1 MNVGSVFDE
10 KGNIIILGEELS
22 TDYSGGEGQLFR
34 VKGHSNLVAKIFRDN
49 RCEREKH
56 EKLLKMLK
64 NPPAAS
70 MQKPNKGK
78 IRIAWPTSI
87 LYRPGGKRHD
97 ECVGFLMP
105 FFEDTF
111 PLDCL
116 ISGED
121 LEENGLDA
129 LDLPVVAAYNLASI
143 MTYLHNN
150 HYVVGD
156 ISSDNFMVDKDGAIY
171 AVDTDS
177 YQFEGTRCT
186 VNHKDYCPKEYLD
199 DMESN
204 RPVQFTVE
212 GDRFGLAKLIFQLLM
227 NGFDA
232 HAGIGPYHHDAIE
245 IHIQCVKKG
254 IFPYHND
261 KGYTPSPHAPSYA
274 ERLPEAVRYLFERC
288 FCDGAFLPTA
298 RPHCGEWVTV
308 LKEYYNSF
316 DSEIKVDKKSI
327 RGLNDSIARNP
338 SSKILPVILCL
349 DISES
354 MKQDGRIDKLNR
366 GLGDLINSLKSHH
379 KAKNMVELEIIV
391 FGGPPKVYKSFTPIR
406 SVYPPR
412 LNAIDGH
419 TPLYQTLQTAIDELN
434 RLRKYS
440 PAIDYIIKYRELSK
454 LDSTYAVGLKRA
466 IKSDSRI
473 HTTFTQAMTNTGRLS
488 STEPNLQNIPVRT
501 EEGSRLREAFTAEEG
516 KILVDA
522 DYSQIELRLLAALSG
537 DEVMCSA
544 FNEGED
550 IHKRTAAKIYGVTED
565 MVTHKMRAT
574 AKTVNFSII
583 YGISDYGLATDLGIG
598 YKEAAEL
605 IKEYNN
611 QFPGVT
617 SYLEMLRNSGEEKG
631 YAVTMYGRK
640 RVLNELKSQNRNIK
654 NFGYRAAM
662 NTPIQGTAAD
672 IIKIAMNRV
681 IKALEEKLPG
691 AKLVMQVHDEL
702 ICECDINDKDLCASI
717 LKSEM
722 EAAASLSVPLLAE
735 VGFGKD
741 WLEAK

>member
-434 RLRKYS
+434 RLS
-440 PAIDYIIKYRELSK
+440 
-454 LDSTYAVGLKRA
+454 
-466 IKSDSRI
+466 
-473 HTTFTQAMTNTGRLS
+473 
-488 STEPNLQNIPVRT
+488 
-501 EEGSRLREAFTAEEG
+501 
-516 KILVDA
+516 
-522 DYSQIELRLLAALSG
+522 
-537 DEVMCSA
+537 EVMARES
-544 FNEGED
+544 NVISLRRPIIMIMTD
-550 IHKRTAAKIYGVTED
+550 GVPT
-565 MVTHKMRAT
+565 
-574 AKTVNFSII
+574 
-583 YGISDYGLATDLGIG
+583 
-598 YKEAAEL
+598 
-605 IKEYNN
+605 
-611 QFPGVT
+611 
-617 SYLEMLRNSGEEKG
+617 
-631 YAVTMYGRK
+631 
-640 RVLNELKSQNRNIK
+640 
-654 NFGYRAAM
+654 
-662 NTPIQGTAAD
+662 
-672 IIKIAMNRV
+672 
-681 IKALEEKLPG
+681 
-691 AKLVMQVHDEL
+691 
-702 ICECDINDKDLCASI
+702 DKDLRSKVMSTVDYYKRKRHTVDTIDIVAVGIGKQYDPNVLDEMCTKNWVLELYKGRPDLLEKKVDPATIRKQFCHISI
-717 LKSEM
+717 EDNSNDM
-722 EAAASLSVPLLAE
+722 IQFFTMFSGAVSLSASGL
-735 VGFGKD
+735 
-741 WLEAK
+741 

>member
-274 ERLPEAVRYLFERC
+274 ERLPEAVHS
-288 FCDGAFLPTA
+288 A
-298 RPHCGEWVTV
+298 
-308 LKEYYNSF
+308 
-316 DSEIKVDKKSI
+316 
-327 RGLNDSIARNP
+327 
-338 SSKILPVILCL
+338 IL
-349 DISES
+349 
-354 MKQDGRIDKLNR
+354 
-366 GLGDLINSLKSHH
+366 H
-379 KAKNMVELEIIV
+379 
-391 FGGPPKVYKSFTPIR
+391 
-406 SVYPPR
+406 
-412 LNAIDGH
+412 
-419 TPLYQTLQTAIDELN
+419 
-434 RLRKYS
+434 
-440 PAIDYIIKYRELSK
+440 SK
-454 LDSTYAVGLKRA
+454 LST
-466 IKSDSRI
+466 
-473 HTTFTQAMTNTGRLS
+473 
-488 STEPNLQNIPVRT
+488 PNR
-501 EEGSRLREAFTAEEG
+501 
-516 KILVDA
+516 
-522 DYSQIELRLLAALSG
+522 
-537 DEVMCSA
+537 
-544 FNEGED
+544 
-550 IHKRTAAKIYGVTED
+550 
-565 MVTHKMRAT
+565 
-574 AKTVNFSII
+574 
-583 YGISDYGLATDLGIG
+583 
-598 YKEAAEL
+598 
-605 IKEYNN
+605 
-611 QFPGVT
+611 
-617 SYLEMLRNSGEEKG
+617 
-631 YAVTMYGRK
+631 
-640 RVLNELKSQNRNIK
+640 
-654 NFGYRAAM
+654 
-662 NTPIQGTAAD
+662 
-672 IIKIAMNRV
+672 
-681 IKALEEKLPG
+681 
-691 AKLVMQVHDEL
+691 
-702 ICECDINDKDLCASI
+702 
-717 LKSEM
+717 
-722 EAAASLSVPLLAE
+722 
-735 VGFGKD
+735 
-741 WLEAK
+741 